1 MSKLIIMPAVE
12 DISLFL
18 SGGQDRA
25 TNDVRNKKRE
35 EILATI
41 LSVDDEY
48 LNHPEFGTLWTS
60 IREKFLAALTPLCDE
75 PFKKI
80 LVEQKGGMSN
90 NYDFIVKFLGQLN
103 EETNTRSLVKEIKL
117 EFKHNNS
124 SVMDLAQFLELYDKD
139 CKSKFEICDVSYS
152 EFFYDR
158 FLDKFLELEEGII
171 QPKPS
176 RDVYLKNV
184 YDIKY
189 KHPFFN
195 NMYNTKT
202 NRTTEKRRLATES
215 ISAYLQEFSSAFKFE
230 KILEK
235 IQESQKD
242 KSFLL
247 WDCENFHI
255 QQLNVENIQI
265 LGIKENSLKNMYFD
279 LSIANYSH
287 DLRVRVNWGNNAC
300 VANPRWKFTFISRT

>member
-1 MSKLIIMPAVE
+1 MSNLIIMPAVE
-12 DISLFL
+12 DIRLFL

-25 TNDVRNKKRE
+25 TNDARNKKRE

-41 LSVDDEY
+41 LSVDNEY
-48 LNHPEFGTLWTS
+48 LNHPEFGALWTS
-60 IREKFLAALTPLCDE
+60 IREKFLAALTTLCDE

-90 NYDFIVKFLGQLN
+90 NYDFLVTFLGQLN
-103 EETNTRSLVKEIKL
+103 EQTNTRSFVKEVKL

-139 CKSKFEICDVSYS
+139 CKSKFKICDVSYA
-152 EFFYDR
+152 EFFYDVY
-158 FLDKFLELEEGII
+158 LDRYIQLEDGIN

-176 RDVYLKNV
+176 REEYLKNV

-189 KHPFFN
+189 RHSFFN
-195 NMYNTKT
+195 NMYNTKSNKT
-202 NRTTEKRRLATES
+202 KEKRKLATES
-215 ISAYLQEFSSAFKFE
+215 ISAYLHEFSHFFNFE
-230 KILEK
+230 KVTEK
-235 IQESQKD
+235 IKESQKS
-242 KSFLL
+242 KAFLL

-255 QQLNVENIQI
+255 QELNVENIQI
-265 LGIKENSLKNMYFD
+265 SGIKENSLRDMYFD

-287 DLRVRVNWGNNAC
+287 DLRVRLNWGNNAC
-300 VANPRWKFTFISRT
+300 VANPRWKFTFISRI